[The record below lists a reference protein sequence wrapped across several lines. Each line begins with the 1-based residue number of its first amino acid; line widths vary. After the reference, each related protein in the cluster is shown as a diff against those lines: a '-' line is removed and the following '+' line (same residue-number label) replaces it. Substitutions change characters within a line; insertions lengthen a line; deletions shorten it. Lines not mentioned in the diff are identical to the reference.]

1 MPEDPHIPYENLGK
15 YIANE
20 VDPDERAA
28 IDQHLKDCPAC
39 RQDLS
44 DAQSWQS
51 HLATLPPI
59 SPPPSTFNKL
69 LIAFSLTLTTI
80 LAAFLYWRFF

>member
-1 MPEDPHIPYENLGK
+1 MLNEHIPYENLGK

-51 HLATLPPI
+51 HLATLPDPT
-59 SPPPSTFNKL
+59 PPPNTTFNKL
-69 LIAFSLTLTTI
+69 LIAFTVTLTTI
-80 LAAFLYWRFF
+80 LATFLYWRFR